1 MFGKQTKKKA
11 IEKEIPKVEESV
23 DLEIE
28 DIKQEQE
35 KVIEEEEPK
44 EEIKFNA
51 TPEKIA
57 SAQEKIKEI
66 EKNLEE
72 AKAKL
77 SEEEELKDFMT
88 VNSVEIVGE
97 GIYKYTLIATKPLW
111 AVGTIIKL

>member
-11 IEKEIPKVEESV
+11 IEEVPKVEESV

-28 DIKQEQE
+28 DVKEAQEE
-35 KVIEEEEPK
+35 VIEEESK
-44 EEIKFNA
+44 EKIKFNA

-57 SAQEKIKEI
+57 SAQEKIKQM
-66 EKNLEE
+66 EKELEE
-72 AKAKL
+72 AKAKAIA
-77 SEEEELKDFMT
+77 EEEPKDFMT
-88 VNSVEIVGE
+88 VNAVEIVGE

>member
-11 IEKEIPKVEESV
+11 IEEVPKVEESV

-28 DIKQEQE
+28 DIRDAQET
-35 KVIEEEEPK
+35 VIEEEPK
-44 EEIKFNA
+44 EKIKFNA

-111 AVGTIIKL
+111 AVGAVIKLQ